1 MKTVLLLLI
10 GIVIGVIG
18 LRAYQDPEFR
28 SQASEFAEGILDWV
42 SETPT
47 PTPTTPAMAALPT
60 LTATPVR
67 VTPIEV
73 SPTLTA
79 TAEPSPTGTPEPSQ
93 PTATPTLTPIPTPVP
108 ASYSIEVV
116 SMEVLDNGQ
125 VDFTLE
131 VRNDQVLEGEITQ
144 LQMSVD
150 GGAPELVNIISALA
164 PGESQTFAF
173 ARALTPGDRKLRF
186 SVGDTHT
193 MASVNV
199 EAVDITA
206 TPVPTPVKTGR
217 LVHVIT
223 ATPITTS
230 AAGPTAT
237 VTATML
243 TLVYPTRTNTATPA
257 PISTNTA
264 VPTNTPIPTIT
275 PLPTNTPESTNTP
288 TPIPTPEIAL
298 SPDLR
303 HLDEK
308 NYMLDLINAARARS
322 GLDPVI
328 LGDNIAAQLHAEAAL
343 ENCFAS
349 HWGIDGLKPYMR
361 YSLAGGYQSNGENGS
376 GSDYCIKASDGY
388 RAIQNINTEIRQAME
403 GWMGSL
409 GHRRNIL
416 GKWHKK
422 VNIGLAWDSY
432 NFLAYQHFEGDY
444 VEYDE
449 LPSIEN
455 GVLRISGRTKNGARF
470 EQDRDLGIQIFY
482 DPPTHS
488 LTRGQVTRTYCY
500 DGGLQVASL
509 REPLT
514 GGWYWNEDE
523 FTKSYKPCPD
533 PYDVPADASAP
544 RSHEES
550 HRFWKAAYDKSQERQ
565 GISIIVPWL
574 TASEWTAKGEL
585 LSVKADLSDLI
596 EEYGDGVY
604 TIVVW
609 GNLGAEREVISE
621 YSIFYGVT
629 PPDTYGQ

>member
-47 PTPTTPAMAALPT
+47 PTPTTPAMAELPT

-79 TAEPSPTGTPEPSQ
+79 TAEPSPTGTPESSQ
-93 PTATPTLTPIPTPVP
+93 PTATPTFTPMPTPVP

-125 VDFTLE
+125 VDFLLE
-131 VRNDQVLEGEITQ
+131 VRNDQTLDEEIAQ

-150 GGAPELVNIISALA
+150 GGAPELVNIIGALA

-173 ARALTPGDRKLRF
+173 ARALTPGDRKLKF

-303 HLDEK
+303 HLEEK
-308 NYMLDLINAARARS
+308 TYMLELINAERAKG
-322 GLDPVI
+322 GLNLVV

-343 ENCFAS
+343 ENCFTG

-361 YSLAGGYQSNGENGS
+361 YSLAGGYQSNGENGL
-376 GSDYCIKASDGY
+376 GKWYCIEHGDGF
-388 RAIQNINTEIRQAME
+388 RPISGIAEEIRDSIE
-403 GWMGSL
+403 GWMDSP

-422 VNIGLAWDSY
+422 VNIGLAWDRY
-432 NFLAYQHFEGDY
+432 NISFYQHFEGDY

-449 LPSIEN
+449 IPSIREGVLKIQGRSKN
-455 GVLRISGRTKNGARF
+455 GVRF
-470 EQDRDLGIQIFY
+470 NEDRDLGVQIYY
-482 DPPTHS
+482 DQPPHT
-488 LTRGQVTRTYCY
+488 LTRGQLSETYCY
-500 DGGLQVASL
+500 DSGSQIAAF
-509 REPLT
+509 RPPLT
-514 GGWYWNEDE
+514 GGFYYTEDR
-523 FTKSYKPCPD
+523 FIQSSSRCHD
-533 PYDVPADASAP
+533 PYDVAASTPAP
-544 RSHEES
+544 EPP
-550 HRFWKAAYDKSQERQ
+550 Q
-565 GISIIVPWL
+565 GPIFIQLPKLQLPPMPTILDLPWI
-574 TASEWTAKGEL
+574 TALEWTAREENFR
-585 LSVKADLSDLI
+585 VTVDLSDLLA
-596 EEYGDGVY
+596 EHGDGVY
-604 TIVVW
+604 TIMVW
-609 GNLGAEREVISE
+609 GSIGYERAVISQ

-629 PPDTYGQ
+629 PPDTYSQ